1 MKNIILYILLFFSFD
16 GFGQSSEEGKN
27 VKSAH
32 KASILSAVFPGAG
45 QVYNKKYWKVPIIYA
60 SLTTSIYFIYDNQN
74 KLTNYQDAYISR
86 SNGGTDEYI
95 DVYNDSQLLTIID
108 YYERNRDISYIIT
121 AVIYLLNIVDAS
133 VDAHLFDFD
142 ISEDLS
148 IETKPQMINT
158 PQGKTQA
165 LSIKMNF

>member
-1 MKNIILYILLFFSFD
+1 MKNIILYILLFFSFA
-16 GFGQSSEEGKN
+16 GFGQSESKML
-27 VKSAH
+27 KSAH
-32 KASILSAVFPGAG
+32 KASILSAVIPGAG

-74 KLTNYQDAYISR
+74 KLTTYQDAYISR

-95 DVYNDSQLLTIID
+95 DVYNDSQLLTIVD
-108 YYERNRDISYIIT
+108 YYERNRDVSYIIT
-121 AVIYLLNIVDAS
+121 AAIYLLNIVDAS

-148 IETKPQMINT
+148 LETSPKIINT
-158 PQGKTQA
+158 PNGKTPI
-165 LSIKMNF
+165 LSLKMNF

>member
-1 MKNIILYILLFFSFD
+1 MKNITLYILLFFSFA
-16 GFGQSSEEGKN
+16 GFGQSTKEGKN
-27 VKSAH
+27 LKSAH
-32 KASILSAVFPGAG
+32 KASILSAVIPGAG

-86 SNGGTDEYI
+86 SNGGTDEYN
-95 DVYNDSQLLTIID
+95 DVYNDSQLLTIVD
-108 YYERNRDISYIIT
+108 YYERNRDVSYIIT
-121 AVIYLLNIVDAS
+121 AAIYLLNIVDAS

-148 IETKPQMINT
+148 LETSPQIINT
-158 PQGKTQA
+158 PNGKTPI
-165 LSIKMNF
+165 LSLKMNF